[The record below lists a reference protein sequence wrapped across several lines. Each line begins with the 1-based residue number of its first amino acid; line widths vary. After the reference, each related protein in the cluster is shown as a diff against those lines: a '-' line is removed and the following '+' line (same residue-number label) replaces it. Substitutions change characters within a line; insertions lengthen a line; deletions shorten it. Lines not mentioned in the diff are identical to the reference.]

1 MTSNRRETRINLDL
15 LGNLPTVEENLWD
28 LAITLEVLSQPG
40 LSRAAIERLS
50 RKTKTLQVYQR
61 LFRKYVRYRKL
72 EIEMTKLAKKYQE
85 NGNKILRLSRNGVA
99 KLFR

>member
-1 MTSNRRETRINLDL
+1 MKLLKRIKMPSNRRETRINLDL
-15 LGNLPTVEENLWD
+15 PGNLPTVEENLWD

-40 LSRAAIERLS
+40 LSRAAVERLG

-72 EIEMTKLAKKYQE
+72 ELEMIKLATKYQE
-85 NGNKILRLSRNGVA
+85 MATKS
-99 KLFR
+99 